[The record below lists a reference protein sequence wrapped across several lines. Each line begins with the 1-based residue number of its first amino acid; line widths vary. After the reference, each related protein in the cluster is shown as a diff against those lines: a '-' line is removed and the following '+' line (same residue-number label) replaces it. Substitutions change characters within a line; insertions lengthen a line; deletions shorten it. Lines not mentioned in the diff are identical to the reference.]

1 MLTLIPTPLGN
12 LKDITIRALEHLA
25 TAEVVLCEDTRVA
38 KSLFKNLFDRF
49 EGKFVDFCNATSN
62 CTTPIN
68 PQEKI
73 SLQKISQKQES
84 KNGFQKINPLQKNS
98 LDSTTNPKTL
108 NPKSKQFIAL
118 HSHNEQDFL
127 STITPDFFS
136 QEVIYISDA
145 GMPSICDP
153 GALLVKYAQ
162 KHNIPYNVLV
172 GGCALSA
179 AFCFSGFASQG
190 FVFGGFLPHKSKER
204 VAKLQ
209 ECAISSLPTIWYE
222 SPHRIL
228 DSLRDI
234 DKHLP
239 DTHIF
244 AIKEISKL
252 HQRHFSGKASEI
264 LSTLSPSNASKKNS
278 NDDSKILQGE
288 WVLILEPSSA
298 KPPCLT
304 LCESDIISLEIPPKA
319 KAKLLSTLTGKEA
332 KTIYASLTK
341 A

>member
-25 TAEVVLCEDTRVA
+25 TAKVVLCEDTRVA

-49 EGKFVDFCNATSN
+49 ENNFERKFTDNLAGKCDSTK
-62 CTTPIN
+62 TP
-68 PQEKI
+68 
-73 SLQKISQKQES
+73 
-84 KNGFQKINPLQKNS
+84 

-108 NPKSKQFIAL
+108 NPKSKQFISL

-127 STITPDFFS
+127 STIAPDFFS

-153 GALLVKYAQ
+153 GALIVKYAQ
-162 KHNIPYNVLV
+162 KHNLPYNVLV

-190 FVFGGFLPHKSKER
+190 FVFGGFLPHKNKER

-209 ECAISSLPTIWYE
+209 EYALSSLPTIWYE

-228 DSLRDI
+228 DSLCDI

-239 DTHIF
+239 NTHIF

-264 LSTLSPSNASKKNS
+264 LSVLSPSNAGKKNS

-298 KPPCLT
+298 KLPCLT
-304 LCESDIISLEIPPKA
+304 LYENDIISLEIPPKA
-319 KAKLLSTLTGKEA
+319 KAKLLSTLTGKDA

>member
-38 KSLFKNLFDRF
+38 KSLFRNLFDKF
-49 EGKFVDFCNATSN
+49 EDKFASEFAKDFRKDFDRESASSLIDSKRVDKVDKCD
-62 CTTPIN
+62 
-68 PQEKI
+68 
-73 SLQKISQKQES
+73 SL
-84 KNGFQKINPLQKNS
+84 KNS
-98 LDSTTNPKTL
+98 LDFIPSPKTL
-108 NPKSKQFIAL
+108 NPKSKQFISL
-118 HSHNEQDFL
+118 HSHNERDFL
-127 STITPDFFS
+127 STIAPDFFS

-162 KHNIPYNVLV
+162 THNLPYNVLV
-172 GGCALSA
+172 GGCALSV
-179 AFCFSGFASQG
+179 AFCFSGFAHQG
-190 FVFGGFLPHKSKER
+190 FVFGGFLPHKSSER

-209 ECAISSLPTIWYE
+209 ECTLSSLPTIWYE

-228 DSLRDI
+228 DSLCDI
-234 DKHLP
+234 EKYLP
-239 DTHIF
+239 DNRIF

-264 LSTLSPSNASKKNS
+264 LSALSPSKNAKSKKNS
-278 NDDSKILQGE
+278 DNNEGKILQGE
-288 WVLILEPSSA
+288 WVLILEPSLA

-304 LCESDIISLEIPPKA
+304 LYESDIISLEIPPKA
-319 KAKLLSTLTGKEA
+319 KAKLLSALTGKDA
-332 KTIYASLTK
+332 KTIYTTLTK

>member
-25 TAEVVLCEDTRVA
+25 RAEVVLCEDTRVA

-49 EGKFVDFCNATSN
+49 ENRFECKFTDILTGKCDS
-62 CTTPIN
+62 P
-68 PQEKI
+68 KI
-73 SLQKISQKQES
+73 
-84 KNGFQKINPLQKNS
+84 P
-98 LDSTTNPKTL
+98 LDSTANPKTL
-108 NPKSKQFIAL
+108 NPKSKQFISL

-127 STITPDFFS
+127 SAITPDFFS

-162 KHNIPYNVLV
+162 KHNLPYNVLV

-190 FVFGGFLPHKSKER
+190 FVFGGFLPRKSKER

-209 ECAISSLPTIWYE
+209 ECTISSLPTIWYE

-228 DSLRDI
+228 DSLHDI

-264 LSTLSPSNASKKNS
+264 LSALSPSNASKKNS

-298 KPPCLT
+298 KLPCLT
-304 LCESDIISLEIPPKA
+304 LRESDIISLEIPPKA

>member
-25 TAEVVLCEDTRVA
+25 TAQIVLCEDTRVA
-38 KSLFKNLFDRF
+38 KSLFKNLLDRFGDRF
-49 EGKFVDFCNATSN
+49 ESKFGNEFADKS
-62 CTTPIN
+62 
-68 PQEKI
+68 
-73 SLQKISQKQES
+73 
-84 KNGFQKINPLQKNS
+84 
-98 LDSTTNPKTL
+98 DSPKTL
-108 NPKSKQFIAL
+108 NPKSKQFISL

-162 KHNIPYNVLV
+162 KHNLPYNVLV

-209 ECAISSLPTIWYE
+209 ECTISSLPTIWYE

-234 DKHLP
+234 DRHLP
-239 DTHIF
+239 NTHIF

-264 LSTLSPSNASKKNS
+264 LSALSPSNASKKNN
-278 NDDSKILQGE
+278 NDESKILQGE

-319 KAKLLSTLTGKEA
+319 KAKLLSTLIGKDA
-332 KTIYASLTK
+332 KTIYAHLTK

>member
-25 TAEVVLCEDTRVA
+25 TAKVVLCEDTRVA

-49 EGKFVDFCNATSN
+49 ENNFERKFTDNLAGKCDSPK
-62 CTTPIN
+62 TP
-68 PQEKI
+68 
-73 SLQKISQKQES
+73 
-84 KNGFQKINPLQKNS
+84 

-108 NPKSKQFIAL
+108 NPKSKQFISL

-153 GALLVKYAQ
+153 GALIVKYAQ

-190 FVFGGFLPHKSKER
+190 FVFGGFLPHKNKER

-228 DSLRDI
+228 DSLCDI
-234 DKHLP
+234 DRHLP

-264 LSTLSPSNASKKNS
+264 LSALSPSNASKKNS

-298 KPPCLT
+298 KLPCLT
-304 LCESDIISLEIPPKA
+304 LYENDIISLEIPPKA
-319 KAKLLSTLTGKEA
+319 KAKLLSTLTGKDA

>member
-12 LKDITIRALEHLA
+12 LKDITVRALEHLA
-25 TAEVVLCEDTRVA
+25 RAEVVLCEDTRVA

-49 EGKFVDFCNATSN
+49 ESKFVDYCNTTSN
-62 CTTPIN
+62 CTTPFN

-84 KNGFQKINPLQKNS
+84 KNGFQKINP
-98 LDSTTNPKTL
+98 KTL
-108 NPKSKQFIAL
+108 NPKSKQFISL

-162 KHNIPYNVLV
+162 KHNLPYNVLV

-209 ECAISSLPTIWYE
+209 ECTISSLPTIWYE

-228 DSLRDI
+228 DSLHDI

-264 LSTLSPSNASKKNS
+264 LSALSPSNASKKNS

-298 KPPCLT
+298 KLPCLT
-304 LCESDIISLEIPPKA
+304 LRESDIISLEIPPKA
-319 KAKLLSTLTGKEA
+319 KAKLLSTLTGKDA

>member
-12 LKDITIRALEHLA
+12 LKDTTIRALEHLA
-25 TAEVVLCEDTRVA
+25 RAEVVLCEDTRVA
-38 KSLFKNLFDRF
+38 KSLFKNLFDKF
-49 EGKFVDFCNATSN
+49 ESKFVDYCNTTSN
-62 CTTPIN
+62 CTTPFN

-84 KNGFQKINPLQKNS
+84 KNGFQKINP
-98 LDSTTNPKTL
+98 KTL
-108 NPKSKQFIAL
+108 NPKSKQFISL

-136 QEVIYISDA
+136 QEIIYISDA

-162 KHNIPYNVLV
+162 KHNLPYNVLV

-228 DSLRDI
+228 DSLHDI

-264 LSTLSPSNASKKNS
+264 LSALSPSNASKKNS

-298 KPPCLT
+298 KLPCLT
-304 LCESDIISLEIPPKA
+304 LRESDIISLEIPPKA
-319 KAKLLSTLTGKEA
+319 KAKLLSTLTGKDA